1 MIPAVL
7 WWRDSVLFVIL
18 LSLATQISTEIGS
31 AHAANDQVVTER
43 LRHVEAQLDAL
54 LEQTKAGARWRTSPA
69 TPSRSASTLLAGA
82 HRDREI
88 LSVCPD
94 GHLVVKGR
102 THWAPLRF
110 ATDRPS
116 LICGFVEHPEPAD
129 A

>member
-1 MIPAVL
+1 MADIP
-7 WWRDSVLFVIL
+7 
-18 LSLATQISTEIGS
+18 G
-31 AHAANDQVVTER
+31 
-43 LRHVEAQLDAL
+43 DAL
-54 LEQTKAGARWRTSPA
+54 TFSFD
-69 TPSRSASTLLAGA
+69 LLAGA

-116 LICGFVEHPEPAD
+116 LICGFVDHPEPALD
-129 A
+129 